1 MRRLTTVL
9 ASACAAALFAVMT
22 VVLGSPA
29 VAATLVEVTSF
40 GNNPGNMRMHV
51 YVPDSRPASP
61 AIVVA
66 MHGCGGSGPGF
77 YQGSEFASLADR
89 YGFIVIY
96 PTATQSAGFG
106 NCFDTWS
113 DAAKQRGG
121 GSDPVSITSMIDY
134 VERNHQGDP
143 NRVYATG
150 SSSGGMMTQHML
162 AVYPDMFKA
171 GASFMGVPFNCF
183 AGASDYPPG
192 SSRCTGGSM
201 DRTPQQWGDAV
212 RQAYPGYSGSRPRM
226 QLWHGT
232 NDTLVPY
239 SLLRESIEQWT
250 NVFGLSQTPT
260 STDTPQASWNRSRYA
275 NPSGTVQVEAYSI
288 QGAGHAL
295 PQSGMALYAIEFFG
309 LTTSPTDTTPPTTPG
324 TPVASNVTAA
334 SATLTW
340 TASTDQGGSGLA
352 GYNVYREQGATDP
365 QLGQST
371 TTSITLTGLSANT
384 QYQVYV
390 RARDGAGNLSGNSAP
405 ATFTTAAT
413 GGDTMPPTAPA
424 GLTASGTTT
433 TGTSLTWTAST
444 DDTGVTG
451 YEILRAPGA
460 MGGTF
465 TQVDTSATTS
475 FTDTGLSPDTTYRY
489 QVRARD
495 AAGNVS
501 PVSNTV
507 QITTQGGTT
516 GACSATPTVQS
527 QWGSGYVI
535 QPLTITNT
543 STSTITSWTVT
554 FTLPAG
560 HTLTGSWNAT
570 ITTSGQTVTV
580 RSVSHNGTLAPG
592 AGTTSFG
599 FQASR
604 PNGDTAL
611 PSGYTCA

>member
-1 MRRLTTVL
+1 MTRLTTVL
-9 ASACAAALFAVMT
+9 AGACATALVAVMT

-29 VAATLVEVTSF
+29 VAATLVEVTAF
-40 GNNPGNMRMHV
+40 GSNPGNMRMHV
-51 YVPDSRPASP
+51 YVPDSHPSSP

-77 YQGSEFASLADR
+77 HQSSEFASLADR

-113 DAAKQRGG
+113 DAAKRRGG
-121 GSDPVSITSMIDY
+121 GSDPVSLLSMIDH
-134 VERNHQGDP
+134 VERTYQGDP
-143 NRVYATG
+143 DRVYATG

-162 AVYPDMFKA
+162 AVHPDVFKA
-171 GASFMGVPFNCF
+171 GASFMGVPFDCF

-212 RQAYPGYSGSRPRM
+212 RQVYPEFSGTRPRM

-232 NDTLVPY
+232 SDTLVPY
-239 SLLRESIEQWT
+239 SLLRESTDQWT
-250 NVFGLSQTPT
+250 DVFGLSQTPT
-260 STDTPQASWNRSRYA
+260 GTDTPQANWNRSRYA
-275 NPSGTVQVEAYSI
+275 DRSGTVQVEAYSI

-295 PQSGMALYAIEFFG
+295 PQGGMALYAIQFFG
-309 LTTSPTDTTPPTTPG
+309 LTTSQNDTTPPTTPG
-324 TPVASNVTAA
+324 TPVASGVTAT

-352 GYNVYREQGATDP
+352 GYTVYREQGTTDP

-371 TTSITLTGLSANT
+371 TTSITLTGLSAGT

-390 RARDGAGNLSGNSAP
+390 RARDGAGNLSGSSAP
-405 ATFTTAAT
+405 VTFTTTST
-413 GGDTMPPTAPA
+413 GGDTTPPTAPA
-424 GLTASGTTT
+424 GLTASGTTA

-451 YEILRAPGA
+451 YDILRAPGA
-460 MGGTF
+460 SGGTF
-465 TQVDTSATTS
+465 TQAGTSATTS
-475 FTDTGLSPDTTYRY
+475 FTDTGLTANTTYRY

-501 PVSNTV
+501 PVSGTV

-516 GACSATPTVQS
+516 GGCSATAAVQS
-527 QWGSGYVI
+527 QWGNGYVI
-535 QPLTITNT
+535 QPLTVTNT
-543 STSTITSWTVT
+543 GTATITSWTVT

-560 HTLTGSWNAT
+560 HTLTGSWNGT
-570 ITTSGQTVTV
+570 VTTSGRTVTV
-580 RSVSHNGTLAPG
+580 KSVGHNGTLAPG
-592 AGTTSFG
+592 ASTTSFG

-604 PNGDTAL
+604 PGGDTAL